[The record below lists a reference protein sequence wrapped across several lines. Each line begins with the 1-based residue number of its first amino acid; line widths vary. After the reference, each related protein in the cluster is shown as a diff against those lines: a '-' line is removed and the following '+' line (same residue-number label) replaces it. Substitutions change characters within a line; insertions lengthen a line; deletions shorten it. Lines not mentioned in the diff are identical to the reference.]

1 MSHEPE
7 ETTPETSAGHHVS
20 IGLAAGEIWE
30 YLKENGPATQ
40 TKLTRELSLPR
51 DLVLQ
56 GIGWLAREEKLVF
69 REVRRSRLIELA

>member
-7 ETTPETSAGHHVS
+7 DTPPESPAGHHIS

-30 YLKENGPATQ
+30 YLKEHGPATQ
-40 TKLTRELSLPR
+40 TRLTRELNLPR